1 MAGPMFAKIGIDGS
15 LWAPVLEKA
24 IAKHFGNYLHQ
35 SGGSS
40 KFGMRLM
47 TGWPQWREMHD

>member
-47 TGWPQWREMHD
+47 TGWPQWREIHD